1 MSALSMNKF
10 CAGLFA
16 AIVAA
21 APLSSQAQDP
31 GMFARVNV
39 PFSFETG
46 AKHFAA
52 GVYTIRMENE
62 HSLLIR
68 GVSDSGLA
76 LTSIEDAGSVAKTG
90 KAVFQRYGN
99 RYFLREVS
107 VAGKSR
113 RLYPRPTKEQSQL
126 ENASKR
132 TTPAPEQIA
141 LSTER

>member
-1 MSALSMNKF
+1 MSTLSMNKF
-10 CAGLFA
+10 RAVLFA

-31 GMFARVNV
+31 GMFARVRV

-46 AKHFAA
+46 TKHFAA
-52 GVYTIRMENE
+52 GVYTIRMENS
-62 HSLLIR
+62 HALLIR

-76 LTSIEDAGSVAKTG
+76 LTSVEDNGQAAKTG
-90 KAVFQRYGN
+90 KAVFQRVGN

-113 RLYPRPTKEQSQL
+113 RLHLQPTKEQGEL
-126 ENASKR
+126 LNAR
-132 TTPAPEQIA
+132 QGTTPAPVEIA
-141 LSTER
+141 LLTER